1 MAHQIKTG
9 VSVQYGP
16 RVVLER
22 PTLAALLGGIACEW
36 AVLESKLMYLYAYL
50 MGVYLPRVEGFE
62 PPIHPVALQV
72 FDTLETT
79 RHRTELLRKLGDWVL
94 KDDGLKKDLDDTVLA
109 AIRQAAKLRNNAVHS
124 VWGVAKEY
132 PDALI
137 NVPTFGHKLA
147 YVEADFQEAID
158 RIIEAHKA
166 LGQFEV
172 AARKHLDGRSA

>member
-22 PTLAALLGGIACEW
+22 PTLAALLGAVACEW
-36 AVLESKLMYLYAYL
+36 AVLESKVMYLYAYL
-50 MGVYLPRVEGFE
+50 MGVYLPRVDGFE

-94 KDDGLKKDLDDTVLA
+94 KDDGLKKELNDGVIA
-109 AIRQAAKLRNNAVHS
+109 AIRNAAKLRNNAVHS

-137 NVPTFGHKLA
+137 SIPTFGHQLA
-147 YVEADFQEAID
+147 YVEADFQEAIE
-158 RIIEAHKA
+158 RIIDAHKQV
-166 LGQFEV
+166 GHFDV
-172 AARKHLDGRSA
+172 KAREHLDGKCA